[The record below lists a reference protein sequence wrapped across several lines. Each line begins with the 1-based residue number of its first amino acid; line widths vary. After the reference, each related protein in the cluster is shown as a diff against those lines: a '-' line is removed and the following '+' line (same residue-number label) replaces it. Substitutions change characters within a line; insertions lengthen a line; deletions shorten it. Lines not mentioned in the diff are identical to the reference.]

1 MKKSIFCSTITI
13 VCGLALVTGCARK
26 DLLRQDDKAVS
37 STTQHE
43 TASPVQPPATED
55 LAGDE
60 IVKDSALSAEQVQDA
75 ASLSARKE
83 SLEAVYFDFDSHLL
97 SGGSRDKLQRN
108 AQWLSKNQA
117 TKVKV
122 EGHTDDRGSDEYNL
136 ALGEKRAKSVMDYL
150 VTLGIAQGRL
160 SIISY
165 GEENPAEQG
174 HDEEAWAKNRR
185 AEFVVVER

>member
-1 MKKSIFCSTITI
+1 MKTSMFCSTIAI
-13 VCGLALVTGCARK
+13 ICGFALVTGCAKK
-26 DLLRQDDKAVS
+26 DLVRHDDKAVS
-37 STTQHE
+37 STTQYE
-43 TASPVQPPATED
+43 TASPVPPAIED

-108 AQWLSKNQA
+108 AQWLSKNPA
-117 TKVKV
+117 TKVQV
-122 EGHTDDRGSDEYNL
+122 EGHTDDRGSDAYNL
-136 ALGEKRAKSVMDYL
+136 ALGEKRAKSVMNYL
-150 VTLGIAQGRL
+150 VTLGIAPGRL

-165 GEENPAEQG
+165 GEEKPAEQG
-174 HDEEAWAKNRR
+174 HEEEAWAKNRR